1 MPSFTALTESMPI
14 YQLIAHRVHSE
25 HERAYA
31 LDLFDAIEY
40 ERKLRNEQFAKG
52 LYEEALLTESIRNR
66 HISELSRL
74 MSTH

>member
-1 MPSFTALTESMPI
+1 MIAL
-14 YQLIAHRVHSE
+14 RVHGE

-31 LDLFDAIEY
+31 FDLFDAIEH
-40 ERKLRNEQFAKG
+40 ERNLRNEQFAKG
-52 LYEEALLTESIRNR
+52 LEKEAFVTEAIRNQ